1 MAKAKT
7 ARVHDRALDEPAAL
21 RAVVEGTASDTGQA
35 FFDALVQ
42 NLARAL
48 GTLGAWITEY
58 VEEEET
64 LRALSFWLDDRW
76 ERDFEFT
83 IPGSPCEDVVR
94 DRRLIHIPDRLL
106 ELYPDE
112 ADAPQVGAVSYL
124 GVPLLDPE
132 GRLLG
137 HLAVMDRRPLPPS
150 ERLLSLFEIFAN
162 RATAEMHRMQV
173 QTALREREEKLSR
186 LVEGAMDGI
195 VELDEELG
203 VTLVNEAA
211 AKLFGGPAERM
222 RAETFRRFLRPEGR
236 RKLESLVAGLGLPGG
251 EPFAWISGGGLD
263 AVRYDGTAFP
273 AEATLSRYEVRGHP
287 FYTLILRN
295 VDERLEAER
304 KIQALSAET
313 RYLREEIAAGSSGI
327 IGESAPVR
335 RALEAVARV
344 APTEATVMI
353 CGETGT
359 GKELFARAIHERSR
373 RQDGP
378 LIKVNCAAIPGTLIE
393 SELFGHEK
401 GAFTGA
407 TQRREGRFTL
417 ADGGT
422 IFLDEVGELPLEL
435 QGKLLRVLQE
445 GEYEPVGSSRTRK
458 VDVRVVAATNRDLE
472 EAVRRGEFRQDLY
485 YRLDVFPLR
494 LPPLRERGRDVVLI
508 ASALA
513 ATLAREMGRAPPEI
527 GPDVAARLMGYPWP
541 GNVRELRN
549 VIERALITSP
559 DGRLDL
565 GSALPDPAGALPPEP
580 ADPAAPADGSPA
592 RVLTD
597 AEMRELE
604 RANLVRA
611 LEATGWQVGGD
622 GGAAELLDLPPS
634 TVKSRIRSLGIERPA
649 AG

>member
-7 ARVHDRALDEPAAL
+7 ARVRDGALDEPAAL
-21 RAVVEGTASDTGQA
+21 RAVVQGTASDTGQA

-64 LRALSFWLDDRW
+64 LRALSFWLGDRW
-76 ERDFEFT
+76 EPDFVFT

-94 DRRLIHIPDRLL
+94 DRRMIHIPDRLL
-106 ELYPDE
+106 DLYPDE

-162 RATAEMHRMQV
+162 RATAEMRRLRV
-173 QTALREREEKLSR
+173 EAALREREEKLTR

-195 VELDEELG
+195 VELDEGLG

-222 RAETFRRFLRPEGR
+222 RGETFRRFLRPEGR
-236 RKLESLVAGLGLPGG
+236 RKLETLVAGLALHGG
-251 EPFAWISGGGLD
+251 EPFAWISGGLD

-273 AEATLSRYEVRGHP
+273 AEATLSRHEVRGRP
-287 FYTLILRN
+287 YYTLILRN
-295 VDERLEAER
+295 VDDRLEAER

-313 RYLREEIAAGSSGI
+313 RYLREEIAASSSGI
-327 IGESAPVR
+327 IGES
-335 RALEAVARV
+335 RAIRKALDETGRV
-344 APTEATVMI
+344 APTEATVLI
-353 CGETGT
+353 YGETGT
-359 GKELFARAIHERSR
+359 GKELFARAIHDGSR
-373 RQDGP
+373 RREGP

-472 EAVRRGEFRQDLY
+472 AAAGRGEFRQDLF
-485 YRLDVFPLR
+485 YRLNVFPLH
-494 LPPLRERGRDVVLI
+494 LPALRERGRDVVLI
-508 ASALA
+508 GSVLA
-513 ATLAREMGRAPPEI
+513 ATLAREMGRTPPEL
-527 GPDVAARLMGYPWP
+527 GPEVAARLEAYPWP

-549 VIERALITSP
+549 VVERALITSP
-559 DGRLDL
+559 DGRFDL
-565 GSALPDPAGALPPEP
+565 GSALPDPTGATPPEP
-580 ADPAAPADGSPA
+580 PGAGAPAAGPPP

-611 LEATGWQVGGD
+611 LEAAGWQVGGE
-622 GGAAELLDLPPS
+622 GGAAELLDLAPS
-634 TVKSRIRSLGIERPA
+634 TVKSRIRALGIERPA
-649 AG
+649 GG